1 MEKLTKDEQKSMRE
15 VRGTRN
21 VYCLLVVFVN
31 AVAAVIALANK
42 THLGLAVIGVLVVML
57 GLVALHTRSE
67 TRCVRNR
74 FANYRATVFENG
86 RLAANDGQP
95 L

>member
-1 MEKLTKDEQKSMRE
+1 MERLASDEQKSMRE

-21 VYCLLVVFVN
+21 FYCLLVVFVN
-31 AVAAVIALANK
+31 GVAAVIAVATK
-42 THLGLAVIGVLVVML
+42 THFGLTVTGVVVVML
-57 GLVALHTRSE
+57 GLVALHTWSE

-74 FANYRATVFENG
+74 FANYRATVLENG
-86 RLAANDGQP
+86 RMAANDGQP